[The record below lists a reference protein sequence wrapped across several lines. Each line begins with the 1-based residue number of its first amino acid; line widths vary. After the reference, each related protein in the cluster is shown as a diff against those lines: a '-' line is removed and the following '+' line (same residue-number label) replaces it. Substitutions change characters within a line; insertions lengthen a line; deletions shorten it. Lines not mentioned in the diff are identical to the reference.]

1 MKRKRKMGNFAH
13 PLHNMCVLEI
23 RFIPR
28 RNTNLG
34 EVLIDEGLDRE
45 SEEITGAD

>member
-1 MKRKRKMGNFAH
+1 MRSMRKLRNFAH

-23 RFIPR
+23 RFFPR
-28 RNTNLG
+28 RNTILG